1 LVDDFSRPRDNG
13 GNIETSIPVEL
24 LASRDAADSEET
36 NRAAVFRGR
45 RTRSCAIG
53 RRHLKHSKRTPE
65 KDPGMPQNDWNGPVT
80 LADKRADVVAA
91 STAPATSLEATKRSA
106 STSSSAENR
115 CRAGTG
121 SCRAKMKRGRGGK
134 LIHSYACPRSAVLL
148 AFLFFFRT
156 DSTDS
161 PHCLPTLLSI
171 SGFLVFSFL
180 LFSLSV
186 FRF

>member
-1 LVDDFSRPRDNG
+1 V
-13 GNIETSIPVEL
+13 NIETSIPVEL

-80 LADKRADVVAA
+80 LADRRADVLAA
-91 STAPATSLEATKRSA
+91 SNAPATSLEATKRSA

-134 LIHSYACPRSAVLL
+134 LIHSYACPRSASSALCLRFLPTL